1 MFKKL
6 NIDGREVEFSANAAT
21 PFRYRQV
28 FHKDLLSI
36 LGNEEKAQ
44 NEGVE
49 AVTELAFIMAKQ
61 AEKADMG
68 KLNEDVFFEWLEGFG
83 PMDFVNASEAI
94 INTYLGTTGTDSKSK
109 KEVGR
114 PKGK

>member
-1 MFKKL
+1 MFKTL
-6 NIDGREVEFSANAAT
+6 NIDGKEIEFSANAAT

-83 PMDFVNASEAI
+83 SMAFVNNAEDILNIYMESTE
-94 INTYLGTTGTDSKSK
+94 TTSM
-109 KEVGR
+109 
-114 PKGK
+114 P

>member
-1 MFKKL
+1 MFKTL
-6 NIDGREVEFSANAAT
+6 NIDGKEVEFSANAAT
-21 PFRYRQV
+21 PFRYRQI

-68 KLNEDVFFEWLEGFG
+68 KLNEEVFFEWLEGFG
-83 PMDFVNASEAI
+83 SMAFVN
-94 INTYLGTTGTDSKSK
+94 NTEDILNIYMESTESTAT
-109 KEVGR
+109 
-114 PKGK
+114 P

>member
-1 MFKKL
+1 MFKTL

-49 AVTELAFIMAKQ
+49 AVTELAFVMAKQ

-68 KLNEDVFFEWLEGFG
+68 KLNEELFFEWLEGFG
-83 PMDFVNASEAI
+83 SMAFVNNAEYILNIYMESTE
-94 INTYLGTTGTDSKSK
+94 TTST
-109 KEVGR
+109 
-114 PKGK
+114 P

>member
-1 MFKKL
+1 MFKTL
-6 NIDGREVEFSANAAT
+6 NIDGKEVEFSANAAT
-21 PFRYRQV
+21 PFRYRQI

-68 KLNEDVFFEWLEGFG
+68 KLNEEVFFEWLEGFG
-83 PMDFVNASEAI
+83 SMAFVNNAEGILNIYMESTE
-94 INTYLGTTGTDSKSK
+94 TTSM
-109 KEVGR
+109 
-114 PKGK
+114 P

>member
-1 MFKKL
+1 MFKTL

-21 PFRYRQV
+21 PFRYRQI

-68 KLNEDVFFEWLEGFG
+68 KLNEEVFFEWLEGFG
-83 PMDFVNASEAI
+83 SMAFVNNAEDILNIYMES
-94 INTYLGTTGTDSKSK
+94 TDTTSA
-109 KEVGR
+109 
-114 PKGK
+114 P

>member
-1 MFKKL
+1 MFKTL
-6 NIDGREVEFSANAAT
+6 NIDGKEVEFSANAAT
-21 PFRYRQV
+21 PFRYRQI

-68 KLNEDVFFEWLEGFG
+68 KLNEEVFFEWLEGFG
-83 PMDFVNASEAI
+83 SMAFVNNAEDILNIYMESTE
-94 INTYLGTTGTDSKSK
+94 TTST
-109 KEVGR
+109 
-114 PKGK
+114 P

>member
-1 MFKKL
+1 MFKTL
-6 NIDGREVEFSANAAT
+6 NIDGKDIEFSANAAT
-21 PFRYRQV
+21 PFRYRQI

-68 KLNEDVFFEWLEGFG
+68 KLNEEVFFEWLEGFG
-83 PMDFVNASEAI
+83 SMAFVNNAEDILNIYMESTE
-94 INTYLGTTGTDSKSK
+94 TTSM
-109 KEVGR
+109 
-114 PKGK
+114 P

>member
-1 MFKKL
+1 MFKTL

-68 KLNEDVFFEWLEGFG
+68 KLNEEVFFEWLEGFG
-83 PMDFVNASEAI
+83 SMAFVNNAEDILNIYMESTE
-94 INTYLGTTGTDSKSK
+94 TTST
-109 KEVGR
+109 
-114 PKGK
+114 P

>member
-1 MFKKL
+1 MFKTL
-6 NIDGREVEFSANAAT
+6 NIDGKEVEFSANAAT
-21 PFRYRQV
+21 PFRYRQI

-83 PMDFVNASEAI
+83 SMAFVNNAEDILNIYMESTE
-94 INTYLGTTGTDSKSK
+94 TTAT
-109 KEVGR
+109 
-114 PKGK
+114 P

>member
-1 MFKKL
+1 MFKTL
-6 NIDGREVEFSANAAT
+6 NVDGREIEFSANAAT
-21 PFRYRQV
+21 PFRYRQI

-49 AVTELAFIMAKQ
+49 AVTELAFVMAKQ

-68 KLNEDVFFEWLEGFG
+68 KLNEEMFFEWLEGFG
-83 PMDFVNASEAI
+83 SMAFVNSAEDILNVYMESTE
-94 INTYLGTTGTDSKSK
+94 TTST
-109 KEVGR
+109 
-114 PKGK
+114 P

>member
-6 NIDGREVEFSANAAT
+6 NIDGREIDFSANAAT
-21 PFRYRQV
+21 PFRYRQI

-68 KLNEDVFFEWLEGFG
+68 KLNEEVFFEWLEGFG
-83 PMDFVNASEAI
+83 SMAFVNNAEDILNIYMESTE
-94 INTYLGTTGTDSKSK
+94 TTAT
-109 KEVGR
+109 
-114 PKGK
+114 P

>member
-1 MFKKL
+1 MFKTL
-6 NIDGREVEFSANAAT
+6 NIDGREIEFSANAAT
-21 PFRYRQV
+21 PFRYRQI

-68 KLNEDVFFEWLEGFG
+68 KLNEEVFFEWLEGFG
-83 PMDFVNASEAI
+83 SMAFVNNAEDILNIYMESTE
-94 INTYLGTTGTDSKSK
+94 TTSM
-109 KEVGR
+109 
-114 PKGK
+114 P

>member
-1 MFKKL
+1 MFKTL
-6 NIDGREVEFSANAAT
+6 NIDGKEVEFSANAAT
-21 PFRYRQV
+21 PFRYRQI

-68 KLNEDVFFEWLEGFG
+68 KLNEEMFFEWLEGFG
-83 PMDFVNASEAI
+83 SMAFVNNAEDILNIYMESTE
-94 INTYLGTTGTDSKSK
+94 TTSA
-109 KEVGR
+109 
-114 PKGK
+114 P

>member
-1 MFKKL
+1 MFKTL
-6 NIDGREVEFSANAAT
+6 NIDGKEIEFSANAAT

-68 KLNEDVFFEWLEGFG
+68 KLNEEVFFEWLEGFG
-83 PMDFVNASEAI
+83 SMAFVNNAEDILNIYMESTE
-94 INTYLGTTGTDSKSK
+94 TTST
-109 KEVGR
+109 
-114 PKGK
+114 P

>member
-1 MFKKL
+1 MFKTL
-6 NIDGREVEFSANAAT
+6 NIDGKEVEFSANAAT

-68 KLNEDVFFEWLEGFG
+68 KLNEEVFFEWLEGFG
-83 PMDFVNASEAI
+83 SMAFVNNAEDILNIYMESTE
-94 INTYLGTTGTDSKSK
+94 TTST
-109 KEVGR
+109 
-114 PKGK
+114 P

>member
-1 MFKKL
+1 MFKTL
-6 NIDGREVEFSANAAT
+6 NIDGKDIEFSANAAT
-21 PFRYRQV
+21 PFRYRQI

-49 AVTELAFIMAKQ
+49 AVTELAFVMAKQ

-68 KLNEDVFFEWLEGFG
+68 KLNEDMFYEWLEGFG
-83 PMDFVNASEAI
+83 SMAFVNGAEDILNVYMESTE
-94 INTYLGTTGTDSKSK
+94 TTST
-109 KEVGR
+109 
-114 PKGK
+114 P

>member
-1 MFKKL
+1 MFKTL
-6 NIDGREVEFSANAAT
+6 NIDGKEVEFSANAAT
-21 PFRYRQV
+21 PFRYRQI

-83 PMDFVNASEAI
+83 SMAFVNNAEDILNVYMESTE
-94 INTYLGTTGTDSKSK
+94 TTSM
-109 KEVGR
+109 
-114 PKGK
+114 P

>member
-1 MFKKL
+1 MFKTL

-49 AVTELAFIMAKQ
+49 AVTELAFVMAKQ

-68 KLNEDVFFEWLEGFG
+68 KLNEELFFEWLEGFG
-83 PMDFVNASEAI
+83 SMAFVNNAEDILNIYMESTE
-94 INTYLGTTGTDSKSK
+94 TTST
-109 KEVGR
+109 
-114 PKGK
+114 P

>member
-1 MFKKL
+1 MFKTL

-68 KLNEDVFFEWLEGFG
+68 KLNEEVFFEWLEGFG
-83 PMDFVNASEAI
+83 SMAFVNNAEDILNIYMESTE
-94 INTYLGTTGTDSKSK
+94 TTSM
-109 KEVGR
+109 
-114 PKGK
+114 P

>member
-1 MFKKL
+1 MFKTL

-21 PFRYRQV
+21 PFRYRQI

-68 KLNEDVFFEWLEGFG
+68 KLNEEMFFEWLEGFG
-83 PMDFVNASEAI
+83 SMAFVNNAEDILNIYMESTE
-94 INTYLGTTGTDSKSK
+94 TTST
-109 KEVGR
+109 
-114 PKGK
+114 P

>member
-1 MFKKL
+1 MFKTL
-6 NIDGREVEFSANAAT
+6 NIDGKEIEFSANAAT
-21 PFRYRQV
+21 PYRYRQV

-68 KLNEDVFFEWLEGFG
+68 KLNVEVFFEWLEGFG
-83 PMDFVNASEAI
+83 SMAFVNNAEDILNIYMESTE
-94 INTYLGTTGTDSKSK
+94 TTSM
-109 KEVGR
+109 
-114 PKGK
+114 P

>member
-1 MFKKL
+1 MFKTL

-83 PMDFVNASEAI
+83 SMAFVNNAEDILNIYMESTE
-94 INTYLGTTGTDSKSK
+94 TTST
-109 KEVGR
+109 
-114 PKGK
+114 P